1 MTFRNSIGGP
11 TYKLKGMTLLKFPEA
26 LYCKVILFSV
36 ELGAVIIL
44 TLSLC
49 IVISTVSIILTI
61 LLEQLIILITKINQF
76 DLNYLVNVFASVS
89 C

>member
-1 MTFRNSIGGP
+1 MGGP

-36 ELGAVIIL
+36 KLGAVIIL

-49 IVISTVSIILTI
+49 IAISTISIVLTI
-61 LLEQLIILITKINQF
+61 LLDRAINHF
-76 DLNYLVNVFASVS
+76 NNKN
-89 C
+89 